1 MIRLTQLFPLLA
13 IIASVLAWQFPD
25 LFSPYKSWIMPLL
38 SLVMFS
44 MGLTL
49 HLSDFSNVFQ
59 MPRLILVGVTLQYT
73 IMPLTAVALSS
84 VMGLDPYLT
93 AGMVL
98 VGTSPGGTASNV
110 ICYLAK
116 GNVALSITL
125 TAVST
130 LLAVILTPV
139 LTEQLVSKSVAVPAL
154 DMLLSIFIM
163 VIIPVSA
170 GVLLN
175 PIAGKLLKPVRLVF
189 PLLSMITIILI
200 ITIIVSLNAHQV
212 HKIGVTVLVAVMLHN
227 AAGLALG
234 YFSSRLLGY
243 SPAEC
248 RTLAIE
254 VGMQNSGLAVALA
267 IKYFTAT
274 AALPGAIFSIWHNLS
289 GSVLAGFWSSR
300 KK

>member
-13 IIASVLAWQFPD
+13 VIASILAWLFPEF
-25 LFSPYKSWIMPLL
+25 LVPYKSWIVALL
-38 SLVMFS
+38 AVVMFG

-49 HLSDFSNVFQ
+49 HLSDFRNVLR
-59 MPRLILVGVTLQYT
+59 MPRLIVAGVTLQYT
-73 IMPLTAVALSS
+73 IMPLTAVALSRL
-84 VMGLDPYLT
+84 MDLDPLLT

-130 LLAVILTPV
+130 FLAVLLTPL
-139 LTEQLVSKSVAVPAL
+139 LTEVLVSRSVDVPAL
-154 DMLLSIFIM
+154 NMLLSILFM
-163 VIIPVSA
+163 VILPVSA
-170 GVLLN
+170 GVILN
-175 PIAGKLLKPVRLVF
+175 HFAGRLLKPVRAVF
-189 PLLSMITIILI
+189 PLLSVITIILI
-200 ITIIVSLNAHQV
+200 IAIIVALNAHQV
-212 HKIGVTVLVAVMLHN
+212 HKIGATVLLAVVLHN
-227 AAGLALG
+227 AAGLIFG
-234 YFSSRLLGY
+234 YYASRLLGY
-243 SPAEC
+243 NPAEC

-267 IKYFTAT
+267 IKYFSAT
-274 AALPGAIFSIWHNLS
+274 AALPGAVFSIWHNLS
-289 GSVLAGFWSSR
+289 GSVLAGIWSSR

>member
-13 IIASVLAWQFPD
+13 VIASILAWRFPD
-25 LFSPYKSWIMPLL
+25 LLTGYKSWIMPLL
-38 SLVMFS
+38 ALVMFG

-49 HLSDFSNVFQ
+49 QFSDFRNVLR
-59 MPRLILVGVTLQYT
+59 MPRLIATGIILQYT

-84 VMGLDPYLT
+84 LLGLDPLLA

-98 VGTSPGGTASNV
+98 VGASPGGTASNV

-130 LLAVILTPV
+130 FLAVLLTPL
-139 LTEQLVSKSVAVPAL
+139 LTELLVSRSVDVPAL
-154 DMLLSIFIM
+154 DMLASILVM

-170 GVLLN
+170 GVALN
-175 PIAGKLLKPVRLVF
+175 QFAGKLLGPVRSVF
-189 PLLSMITIILI
+189 PLLSVFTIIMI
-200 ITIIVSLNAHQV
+200 IAIIVALNAGLA
-212 HKIGVTVLVAVMLHN
+212 HKIGLTVLLAVVLHN
-227 AAGLALG
+227 TAGLIFG
-234 YFSSRLLGY
+234 YFASRLLGY
-243 SPAEC
+243 GPAEC

-267 IKYFTAT
+267 IKYFSAT
-274 AALPGAIFSIWHNLS
+274 SALPGAIFSIWHNLS
-289 GSVLAGFWSSR
+289 GSVLAGIWSNR
-300 KK
+300 NK